1 MVEKFISLLY
11 DRSSQLFTVDS
22 TRKKLFSQ
30 TNTAFE
36 NLPPTSAALKYH
48 IQRAVFQASIV
59 WGQSLVNIPQ
69 SHSPEHWGWEK
80 MFMWNLI
87 FSGLI

>member
-1 MVEKFISLLY
+1 MTDPLNCLLLIVQEK
-11 DRSSQLFTVDS
+11 SSSV
-22 TRKKLFSQ
+22 KKHCI
-30 TNTAFE
+30 E

-80 MFMWNLI
+80 MFMGNLI